1 VTRIIAWLLRPE
13 FRRRLLGAWL
23 GATLVLTLA
32 PFWPLRGTPCRF
44 ATASRLG
51 AWDFGFNIAMF
62 LPCGALLRLL
72 GIRPSVATAMAALL
86 SLGIE
91 SAQMYIPHRH
101 PSQLDILAN
110 TLGALLGAVVATR
123 IGQGPGPGP
132 RTPTAS

>member
-1 VTRIIAWLLRPE
+1 VTRLLAWLLRPDL
-13 FRRRLLGAWL
+13 RRPLLGAWL
-23 GATLVLTLA
+23 GATLLLTLA

-51 AWDFGFNIAMF
+51 AWDFGFNILLFAPF
-62 LPCGALLRLL
+62 GALLRLL

-86 SLGIE
+86 SLAIE

-110 TLGALLGAVVATR
+110 TVGALLGALLAAR
-123 IGQGPGPGP
+123 LRPA
-132 RTPTAS
+132 R